1 MFRKEEEAVR
11 QWSEDHVKMCAARQ
25 REILED
31 AASMLKPGGTMVY
44 STCTFAPE
52 ENEGTI
58 LAFLKSHDDF
68 YLEER
73 ECPKGLMAAVPQ
85 WAFFGADKE
94 DDSERDLAGENGIEK
109 YHLER
114 AFRIMPHKTEGEGH
128 FMAVLRRKEDGMGFY
143 PLLKLMEAVEQ
154 GAALITARTGQ
165 LDPS

>member
-1 MFRKEEEAVR
+1 
-11 QWSEDHVKMCAARQ
+11 
-25 REILED
+25 
-31 AASMLKPGGTMVY
+31 MVY

-128 FMAVLRRKEDGMGFY
+128 FMQCSAAKKTVWAFQEKEAC
-143 PLLKLMEAVEQ
+143 LL
-154 GAALITARTGQ
+154 IWI
-165 LDPS
+165 

>member
-1 MFRKEEEAVR
+1 
-11 QWSEDHVKMCAARQ
+11 
-25 REILED
+25 
-31 AASMLKPGGTMVY
+31 MVY

-94 DDSERDLAGENGIEK
+94 DDSERDLAGENGIESIIWNVRSALCPIRQREK
-109 YHLER
+109 AILWQCSAAKKTVW
-114 AFRIMPHKTEGEGH
+114 AFQE
-128 FMAVLRRKEDGMGFY
+128 KEAC
-143 PLLKLMEAVEQ
+143 LL
-154 GAALITARTGQ
+154 IWI
-165 LDPS
+165 

>member
-73 ECPKGLMAAVPQ
+73 ECPKGLMAAVRSGP
-85 WAFFGADKE
+85 F
-94 DDSERDLAGENGIEK
+94 
-109 YHLER
+109 LEQ
-114 AFRIMPHKTEGEGH
+114 IMEE
-128 FMAVLRRKEDGMGFY
+128 
-143 PLLKLMEAVEQ
+143 
-154 GAALITARTGQ
+154 
-165 LDPS
+165 